1 MGWGESDIPDQTGV
15 VAVVTGANSGI
26 GYETARALAA
36 KGARVV
42 LACRDPNRGSD
53 AESRIRAAVP
63 EAEVRFKALDLAS
76 LASVESFAK
85 EFAAEESRLDLLC
98 NNAGIMMPPL
108 GRTADG
114 FELQLGT
121 NHLGH
126 FALTGRLLDLIRASG
141 RARVVSVSS
150 LAHFSGRLNFDDLN
164 WERSYNAILAYG
176 RSKIANL
183 LFTRELQ
190 RRLEVAGIAAL
201 AAAAHPGSTRTNL
214 QKHSRL
220 MEGLVLAFS
229 QGAADGA
236 LPTLY
241 AATASDV
248 QGGEYFGPSGF
259 MGCFGPPARARS
271 SALSKDPALAAR
283 LWEVSEEL
291 TGVMH
296 GI

>member
-1 MGWGESDIPDQTGV
+1 
-15 VAVVTGANSGI
+15 
-26 GYETARALAA
+26 
-36 KGARVV
+36 
-42 LACRDPNRGSD
+42 
-53 AESRIRAAVP
+53 
-63 EAEVRFKALDLAS
+63 
-76 LASVESFAK
+76 
-85 EFAAEESRLDLLC
+85 
-98 NNAGIMMPPL
+98 MMPPL

-114 FELQLGT
+114 FELQFGT

-150 LAHFSGRLNFDDLN
+150 LAHFSGRLDFDDLN

-176 RSKIANL
+176 RSKLANL

-190 RRLEVAGIAAL
+190 RRLEAAGIAAL

-214 QKHSRL
+214 QKHSKL

-229 QGAADGA
+229 QGAGDGA

-271 SALSKDPALAAR
+271 NALSKDPVLAAR

-291 TGVMH
+291 TGVIH